1 MGDLLSIEKRLEG
14 IEKMLTSIL
23 RRLEEINNKLKVL
36 GINDEVLST
45 ASRLVIAI
53 SIPATKALES
63 ARRVITVLKSSI
75 ITDPI
80 SRAIIESLSSCDELS
95 ISEIA
100 RRVRAIRGSSSRR
113 IIRERLKYLE
123 EKGIV
128 INIGKNT
135 RPIYM
140 LRLCKE

>member
-1 MGDLLSIEKRLEG
+1 MSIEKRLEE

-23 RRLEEINNKLKVL
+23 RRLEEIDNKLRVL
-36 GINDEVLST
+36 GINDEVLT
-45 ASRLVIAI
+45 VASRLVITI

-63 ARRVITVLKSSI
+63 ARRVITTLKSSM

-80 SRAIIESLSSCDELS
+80 SRAIIESLSSCDKLS
-95 ISEIA
+95 ISEIT

-128 INIGKNT
+128 INIGKST
-135 RPIYM
+135 RPLYM